1 MAGFAGQRIW
11 IIGASAGIGEAL
23 ALALVA
29 QGAALILSARDGA
42 ALDRLAQ
49 ACRATGRPKGGGAEV
64 LPLDLAQPA
73 TLEAA
78 TRHLATSGPL
88 DAVICTAAL
97 YDPSKVA
104 DLDPVRTETL
114 VRVNLLGMLDVARL
128 CPPFLR
134 DGGQLVLFGSVAGY
148 IGLPGGQ
155 AYSATKAAVN
165 NLAESLRIE
174 LAPRVDVRL
183 VCPGFVRTRLTDKNS
198 FDMPALMEPDAA
210 AKAVL
215 DGMAGRS
222 FEIHFP
228 KRFTLVMKLIRL
240 LPYAIS
246 LRLTARLKG
255 G

>member
-23 ALALVA
+23 ALALAA
-29 QGAALILSARDGA
+29 QGASLILSARDGA

-49 ACRATGRPKGGGAEV
+49 ACRAKGGRADG

-78 TRHLATSGPL
+78 TRQLAASGPL

-97 YDPSKVA
+97 YDPARVA
-104 DLDPVRTETL
+104 DLDPARTETL

-128 CPPFLR
+128 CPPLLR

-183 VCPGFVRTRLTDKNS
+183 VCPGFVRTRLTDKND

-210 AKAVL
+210 AQAVL
-215 DGMAGRS
+215 DGIAKRA

-228 KRFTLVMKLIRL
+228 KRFTLAMKLIRL